1 MNRILFF
8 FDKLE
13 DKIRGVLSRYPIVYA
28 TLGGIAIVLFWRGV
42 WVIADDINLSGVHS
56 LIVAMIILLTTGLFV
71 SFFIGDN
78 FLLAGLRQEKKLTE
92 KNMEEVRREGVKLSE
107 IKLELDEIKKELHD
121 LTKNTRA

>member
-13 DKIRGVLSRYPIVYA
+13 DKIRGILSRYPIVYA

-56 LIVAMIILLTTGLFV
+56 LIVAMIILLATGLFV

-92 KNMEEVRREGVKLSE
+92 KNMEEVRRDGVKLSE
-107 IKLELDEIKKELHD
+107 IKLELDEIKKELHEIAR
-121 LTKNTRA
+121 KE